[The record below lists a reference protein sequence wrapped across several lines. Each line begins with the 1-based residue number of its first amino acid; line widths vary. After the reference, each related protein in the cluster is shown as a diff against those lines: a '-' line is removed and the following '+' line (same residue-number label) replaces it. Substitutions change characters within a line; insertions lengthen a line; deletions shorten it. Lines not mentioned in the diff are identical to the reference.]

1 MSQLLDAVDI
11 VYQAFDLLSIGAENI
26 TQKTLIDAYSLL
38 LSIKS
43 IFVYR
48 VNDRSSVDI
57 ADEFKKFENDM
68 FQGEIQ

>member
-1 MSQLLDAVDI
+1 LSQLLDAVDI

-43 IFVYR
+43 TFVYK
-48 VNDRSSVDI
+48 VNDRSSLEI
-57 ADEFKKFENDM
+57 AEEFKNLQNDM
-68 FQGEIQ
+68 F